1 MLSLDP
7 LQPRREALQAQHSV
21 LIEKLSELRYSYGI
35 SADAS
40 TQFQLKK
47 QIEQIEAQLEALE
60 QQLVSLERTST
71 DGLLYQAL
79 LRLGYRKQVQMF
91 RKFVLHHPIAAFLIH
106 GKEEYGQ
113 QWLLNRLVVQHTR
126 DSITGKVIKV
136 SLARVAHRSDVAA
149 LWRELGK
156 QVGLGRRQ
164 SEVPAI
170 VERVYQ
176 WWRTQNVLLIFYD
189 VDFLPEAFLEE
200 LLRDFWIPIVT
211 QTGQGV
217 STWERGSSD
226 TAYMLLMFLVDRT
239 GCVGGWSVPFAETLE
254 SSWQPKT
261 PVKLPVLSEF
271 TESELSNWLEFS
283 ESDLP
288 VNLVDR
294 TNELV
299 QETLENSDN
308 GIPEPTFEEIC
319 QWIGLSWAEA
329 EKRWMKL

>member
-7 LQPRREALQAQHSV
+7 LQPRRETLQAQHSV
-21 LIEKLSELRYSYGI
+21 QVEKLSELRYNYAF
-35 SADAS
+35 SAD
-40 TQFQLKK
+40 TNTKFQLKK
-47 QIEQIEAQLEALE
+47 EIEQLEAEIEALE
-60 QQLVSLERTST
+60 QQLVSLEQISA
-71 DGLLYQAL
+71 DGQLYQAL
-79 LRLGYRKQVQMF
+79 LKLGYQKQELMF
-91 RKFVLHHPIAAFLIH
+91 RKFVQNHPIVAFLIH

-113 QWLLNRLVVQHTR
+113 QWLLNRLVIRHTR

-136 SLARVAHRSDVAA
+136 SLARVAHRNDVAA

-156 QVGLGRRQ
+156 QVGLSRRQ

-200 LLRDFWIPIVT
+200 FLRDFWTPLAT

-217 STWERGSSD
+217 SAWERESSN
-226 TAYMLLMFLVDRT
+226 ACKLLMFLVDQT
-239 GCVGGWSVPFAETLE
+239 GCVGSWSVPFAEVLE
-254 SSWQPKT
+254 SSWQPKV

-271 TESELSNWLEFS
+271 TQSELISWLGYSAS
-283 ESDLP
+283 ELPLDL
-288 VNLVDR
+288 VERAD
-294 TNELV
+294 ESA
-299 QETLENSDN
+299 QDIFENSDN

-319 QWIGLSWAEA
+319 QRAGLSWVEA